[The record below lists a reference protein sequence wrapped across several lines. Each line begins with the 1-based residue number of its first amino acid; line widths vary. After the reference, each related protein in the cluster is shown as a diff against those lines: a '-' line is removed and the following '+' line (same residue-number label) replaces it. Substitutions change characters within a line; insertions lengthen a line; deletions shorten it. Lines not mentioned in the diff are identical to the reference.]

1 MHIIFVT
8 SEMPTKEN
16 YRGGLATFTV
26 NIAEIF
32 AAKGNQVEI
41 LHVTTKAEQEE
52 YECTVKVKNIYIDK
66 QEWNVYDDVS
76 KIYCTEE
83 EAEVNRREM
92 VSLMK
97 AKAVRDSIYAIDQEQ
112 KVDIVH
118 FSNHGAYSIF
128 MGDRIPY
135 VIRISGFLNILLGGA
150 STVSGSLQYADNPL
164 LVRDRLEIYAMK
176 KANRVFAPS
185 QLVADIGEENL
196 HIKVDVLESPYIMK
210 HEMWNKAILETELKG
225 KKYILFYGNLRYLK
239 GIHVIADLV
248 RPILSRWSDLYLVL
262 AGIDMEIEDE
272 NGQPVMAAAYV
283 SRRAEEYVNRVLYL
297 GKLSR
302 AELFPVIYNAEACL
316 MPSRIENLS
325 NACIESMALGKI
337 VIASKDASFE
347 QLIIDGENGFLCEKD
362 CAESFINTINQ
373 MLELQA
379 EERSKI
385 ENKAKATISRL
396 NPDVVYEKFL
406 KYYQAVIDDL
416 KWR

>member
-32 AAKGNQVEI
+32 AAKDNQVEI
-41 LHVTTKAEQEE
+41 LHVTTKEEKEE
-52 YECTVKVKNIYIDK
+52 YECTVRVKNIYIDK

-76 KIYCTEE
+76 KIYCIGE
-83 EAEVNRREM
+83 EADANRREI

-135 VIRISGFLNILLGGA
+135 VIRISGFLNIILGGA
-150 STVSGSLQYADNPL
+150 STVSGSLQYIDNPL
-164 LVRDRLEIYAMK
+164 QVRDRLEIYAMK

-185 QLVADIGEENL
+185 QLIADIGEENL
-196 HIKVDVLESPYIMK
+196 HIKVDMLESPYIMK
-210 HEMWNKAILETELKG
+210 YETWDKAIVETKLKG

-248 RPILSRWSDLYLVL
+248 RPILAQWPDLYLVL

-272 NGQPVMAAAYV
+272 MRQPVMASTYV
-283 SRRAEEYVNRVLYL
+283 SKRAEEYAHRVLYL

-302 AELFPVIYNAEACL
+302 TELFPVISNAEACL

-325 NACIESMALGKI
+325 NACIEAMALGKI

-347 QLIIDGENGFLCEKD
+347 QLIIDGENGFLCERD

-373 MLELQA
+373 MLELPT
-379 EERSKI
+379 EEKRKI
-385 ENKAKATISRL
+385 ANKAKATINRL

>member
-41 LHVTTKAEQEE
+41 LHVTTKEEKEE
-52 YECTVKVKNIYIDK
+52 YACTIKVKNIYIDK
-66 QEWNVYDDVS
+66 REWNIYDDVS
-76 KIYCTEE
+76 KIYCTDQESD
-83 EAEVNRREM
+83 ANRREM

-97 AKAVRDSIYAIDQEQ
+97 AKAVCDYIYAIDQEQ

-128 MGDRIPY
+128 MGERIPY
-135 VIRISGFLNILLGGA
+135 VIRISGFLNIWLGGA
-150 STVSGSLQYADNPL
+150 STVSGSLQYMDNPL
-164 LVRDRLEIYAMK
+164 QVRDRLEIYAMK

-185 QLVADIGEENL
+185 RLIADMGEENL
-196 HIKVDVLESPYIMK
+196 NIKVDVLESPYIMK
-210 HEMWNKAILETELKG
+210 HEMWNKTIEETKLKD

-239 GIHVIADLV
+239 GIQVIADLV
-248 RPILSRWSDLYLVL
+248 RPVLSQWSDLYLVL

-272 NGQPVMAAAYV
+272 NGQPVMASVYV
-283 SRRAEEYVNRVLYL
+283 SRRAAECSDRVLYL
-297 GKLSR
+297 GKVSR
-302 AELFPVIYNAEACL
+302 TELFPIIYNAEACL

-325 NACIESMALGKI
+325 NACIEAMALGKI

-347 QLIIDGENGFLCEKD
+347 QLIVDGKNGFLCERD
-362 CAESFINTINQ
+362 CAEAFINTINEVLSLP
-373 MLELQA
+373 MDEK
-379 EERSKI
+379 RKI
-385 ENKAKATISRL
+385 ENKAKTTISRL
-396 NPDVVYEKFL
+396 DPDVVYENFL